1 MTQGEIAKKVSK
13 QQSTISNKIRVL
25 SLPEDMQELI
35 IQNHLTERHARALLK
50 LQSETDRRHVL
61 ARVVQHHLNV
71 KQTEKLIEDLLLRR
85 ESARNGKERMKYLH
99 YKIYVNTLKKAFN
112 QVKTLEKDAKF
123 TQSDMGEF
131 LEVKIIIPKGERC
144 FT

>member
-1 MTQGEIAKKVSK
+1 M
-13 QQSTISNKIRVL
+13 
-25 SLPEDMQELI
+25 
-35 IQNHLTERHARALLK
+35 TERHARALLK
-50 LQSETDRRHVL
+50 LQSEADRRHVL